1 MHTLGPGGTERFRER
16 LRATLRAG
24 WLIPLLCLTVT
35 LAAMF
40 LYPQV
45 WDCAPYLQP
54 DSHEYLQTARHILA
68 WPWSSPPHTY
78 TGLSVTS
85 DPIGTDNTHPNT
97 GRPATFAPLLGHMA
111 PGRFASKTRRPP
123 GLIVLFCLLMALPP
137 YVQSAAHALTEVSA
151 EFTVAVGFVLTLRYL
166 ISGSTSSLISAALV
180 WSYSGLIRPANAL
193 VPSFAI
199 LLALGVERALWGI
212 SSSRPARR
220 RLLALTGAVAPV
232 CALLLYSAV
241 NWVCCGYFGPTPR
254 TAYHLSTR
262 VVESFDH
269 IPDPVFRSILT
280 ETRNRLYA
288 GGANRSLHRRY
299 WAAPNAKDEILKA
312 TKLVPL
318 EFYRRLQ
325 AISLGL
331 IVRHPVQYL
340 RTVADAGFTILLPY
354 RAPHNSYGHLDRFA
368 PLIWFVPHLALMA
381 GLAVIGLLLG
391 AALLVDILFPGLL
404 RGPLPAP
411 ARASVLGLSLALGIF
426 ASVAFLSCV
435 LDIGEPRQ
443 RSFVDPLGWWA
454 CLCAIEAW
462 LRFRRRGDFAH
473 DTGAPF
479 SN

>member
-1 MHTLGPGGTERFRER
+1 LLHFWATWLLAGLLER
-16 LRATLRAG
+16 LGVR
-24 WLIPLLCLTVT
+24 
-35 LAAMF
+35 
-40 LYPQV
+40 
-45 WDCAPYLQP
+45 
-54 DSHEYLQTARHILA
+54 
-68 WPWSSPPHTY
+68 
-78 TGLSVTS
+78 
-85 DPIGTDNTHPNT
+85 
-97 GRPATFAPLLGHMA
+97 
-111 PGRFASKTRRPP
+111 P

-137 YVQSAAHALTEVSA
+137 YVQSAAHVMSETAA
-151 EFTVAVGFVLTLRYL
+151 EFTVVLGFLLTLRYL
-166 ISGSTSSLISAALV
+166 NSGSNLSLIAGALV

-199 LLALGVERALWGI
+199 LLALGVERAFWGI

-280 ETRNRLYA
+280 ATRNRLYA
-288 GGANRSLHRRY
+288 GDLDRSLHERY
-299 WAAPNAKDEILKA
+299 WAASFAEGRILQA
-312 TKLVPL
+312 TGLTPL
-318 EFYRRLQ
+318 EFSRRLQ
-325 AISLGL
+325 ATSLEL
-331 IVRHPVQYL
+331 IVHHPLQYL
-340 RTVADAGFTILLPY
+340 RAVADAAFTIVLPY

-404 RGPLPAP
+404 RGRLPAP

-426 ASVAFLSCV
+426 ASVAFLSCA

-454 CLCAIEAW
+454 CLLAADLWRRARQWQNVQRDDARAVLRRFSVAEADNGET
-462 LRFRRRGDFAH
+462 RAV
-473 DTGAPF
+473 
-479 SN
+479 S